1 LSSETSK
8 PEHCVALP
16 EAKKSYPLNTSQ
28 ATSRPMIAPTML
40 RLKTNLIGGT
50 LTAWRASVGESLV
63 LPALDPSM
71 LEAARSRAKHDNH

>member
-1 LSSETSK
+1 
-8 PEHCVALP
+8 
-16 EAKKSYPLNTSQ
+16 
-28 ATSRPMIAPTML
+28 MIAPTML

-71 LEAARSRAKHDNH
+71 LEAARARAKHDNH